1 MPEDVTLHTNSPKQ
15 VTVVSNTFIDNFMSQ
30 ANGEYVK
37 IYLYLLRCLSHNG
50 HSFSVSEMADRF
62 DHTEKDIKRALHYW
76 QEHNLLKLE
85 YNESQELIGICLLD
99 PEHAVQKDADIISGT
114 FDTTGNLAVA
124 VNEDSV
130 KKISHRTGLEPSK
143 NEPAVPA
150 YSLEQLAT
158 FQNDNVVAEL
168 LTITE
173 MYLGHTLNATETNT
187 VIFWYDSLKL
197 NPEVIDYLITYCIE
211 KKHNSIHY
219 MNKVAISFHEDGIQ
233 SVEEAKA
240 RNSMHSKNYFTVA
253 KSLGITN
260 RSLIQSEQELIEKW
274 TKIYKLP
281 LDIITEACRRT
292 IARTNQPSFEYT
304 DTILKSW
311 HEKKVQSMDDI
322 ARVDA
327 EHNKNK
333 FVQNMK
339 NNNNNGNTPAA
350 PANRFH
356 NFEERKNDYDELER
370 KLLGY

>member
-37 IYLYLLRCLSHNG
+37 IYLYLLRCLSHSG
-50 HSFSVSEMADRF
+50 QSFSVSEMADRF

-76 QEHNLLKLE
+76 QEHNLLRLE
-85 YNESQELIGICLLD
+85 YNNAQELTGICLLD
-99 PEHAVQKDADIISGT
+99 PEHAIQKDAEIISGA
-114 FDTTGNLAVA
+114 FDTSNNAAIAVS
-124 VNEDSV
+124 DGSV
-130 KKISHRTGLEPSK
+130 KKLNASTGLETNK
-143 NEPAVPA
+143 DEPNIPV
-150 YSLEQLAT
+150 YSRAQMDA
-158 FQNDNVVAEL
+158 FQSDPVIAEL
-168 LTITE
+168 LMITE
-173 MYLGHTLNATETNT
+173 MYLGHPLSSNDAHT
-187 VIFWYDSLKL
+187 VIFWYDELKL
-197 NPEVIDYLITYCIE
+197 KPDVIDYLITYCLE
-211 KKHNSIHY
+211 KKHNSIRY

-240 RNSMHSKNYFTVA
+240 RNNMHSKNYFTVA

-311 HEKKVQSMDDI
+311 HENHVQTMDDV
-322 ARVDA
+322 ARLDA

-333 FVQNMK
+333 FASNMK
-339 NNNNNGNTPAA
+339 KASTNNNAST
-350 PANRFH
+350 NRFH
-356 NFEERKNDYDELER
+356 NFEERDNDYDELEK
-370 KLLGY
+370 KLLGN